1 MPFKGILNFGNDVDV
16 HIRKEHVPFTNELPS
31 ITRIDVCNDDNQV
44 DYVREDGE
52 AIEIE
57 Q

>member
-1 MPFKGILNFGNDVDV
+1 MPFRGIPNFGNDVDV
-16 HIRKEHVPFTNELPS
+16 HITKEQVPFTKELPS